1 MRVRRISTALGSAAA
16 LALAL
21 TACGTAEVGGEGGE
35 GGGEGN
41 GGGDTITIGV
51 KYDQPGLGLDEGGT
65 PVGFDVDVAT
75 YVAGELGYTPDQI
88 EWTEAASANRE
99 SFLQQGTVDLI
110 FATYSIT
117 DERRQVVDFGGP
129 YYIAQQ
135 DILTQADNTDIN
147 GPEDLEGKT
156 LCSASGSRSANN
168 IVDSEEDGGLGVDAQ
183 LREAGNYSEC
193 LELLGNGTVDA
204 VTTDN
209 TILAGFA
216 AQNPGEY
223 RMVNNPFGEEKYGVG
238 MPEGSTDLCEQVNA
252 AITKMWEEGAAT
264 EYLETAFGETD
275 FAFEET
281 QPALD
286 TCE

>member
-21 TACGTAEVGGEGGE
+21 SACGTAEVGGDGGE

-75 YVAGELGYTPDQI
+75 YIAGELGYTPEQI

-99 SFLQQGTVDLI
+99 SFLQQGTVDMI
-110 FATYSIT
+110 VATYSIT
-117 DERRQVVDFGGP
+117 DERRQVVDFAGP
-129 YYIAQQ
+129 YYVAQQ
-135 DILTQADNTDIN
+135 DILTQADDSEIN
-147 GPEDLEGKT
+147 GPEDLDGKT

-216 AQNPGEY
+216 AQNPGQY
-223 RMVNNPFGEEKYGVG
+223 RVVNNPFGEEKYGVG
-238 MPEGSTDLCEQVNA
+238 LPAGSTERCEEINA
-252 AITKMWEEGAAT
+252 AITKMWDEGQAA
-264 EYLETAFGETD
+264 EYLEAAFGETD
-275 FAFEET
+275 FAYEESV
-281 QPALD
+281 PELD
-286 TCE
+286 ACA